1 MVISRTQMSKQITT
15 PPGKRKKKKVAY
27 KTRGRKTSRT
37 LV

>member
-15 PPGKRKKKKVAY
+15 PPSKRKKKKVVY
-27 KTRGRKTSRT
+27 KARGRKTNRT